1 MSHSEDTAVD
11 EDKVMVSFAPVLRGV
26 TLKLSG

>member
-11 EDKVMVSFAPVLRGV
+11 EDKAMVSFAPVLRGV